1 MTTFDQILPATAE
14 ILNEGSHR
22 ETVEQLAWLVINRD
36 LNGRVRLIA
45 PEEAERNEAT
55 RQVLVTLYHALAER
69 IAPHDY
75 PVASG
80 ILFEADREA
89 VCMGATHFPLPG
101 IDRIWV
107 IDRLATEG
115 NWAKIAP
122 ESPGAPRV
130 VFFSIKGGVGR
141 STALAATAWSLAQ
154 QGRTVLVI
162 DMDLESPG
170 LSNALLP
177 PDRLLSYGV
186 TDWLVEDLVDNG
198 ETVFPDLYAEA
209 GFNTQAPLYVV
220 PAHGAEPGEYIA
232 KLGRV
237 WMPKIGRTGT
247 PEPWSA
253 RLCRLLDAL
262 ENALRPDVILIDS
275 RAGIDEVASA
285 CVTDLGA
292 AAVLLFA
299 IAGRQTWSGYRVLFD
314 HWQRWGS
321 VREIRERLQLVAGLV
336 PDDGGRNA
344 YVDQLLE
351 DAWELFS
358 TTYDEAG
365 PDDTEAWNYAPEDE
379 TAPHYPLAIHW
390 NRGWFGLSSLR
401 PRLGNADDVRAVF
414 GPLLEHIERLLVRE
428 TPT

>member
-1 MTTFDQILPATAE
+1 MTTFDQILPGAVEVLKA
-14 ILNEGSHR
+14 HR
-22 ETVEQLAWLVINRD
+22 QSIAHLGWLAINRD

-55 RQVLVTLYHALAER
+55 RQTLETLYRALAER
-69 IAPHDY
+69 IAPHAY

-80 ILFEADREA
+80 ILFEANREA
-89 VCMGATHFPLPG
+89 VCMGTSHFEMEGLNH
-101 IDRIWV
+101 IWV

-141 STALAATAWSLAQ
+141 STALAAIAWSLAQ
-154 QGRTVLVI
+154 QDRTVLVI
-162 DMDLESPG
+162 DIDLESPG
-170 LSNALLP
+170 LSNAVLT
-177 PDRLLSYGV
+177 PDRLPPFGV

-198 ETVFPDLYAEA
+198 ETVLPDLYAEA
-209 GFNTQAPLYVV
+209 GFNTPAPLFVV
-220 PAHGAEPGEYIA
+220 PAHGANPGEYIA

-237 WMPKIGRTGT
+237 WMPKIGKAGAH
-247 PEPWSA
+247 EPWSA

-262 ENALRPDVILIDS
+262 ENTLRPDVILIDS

-321 VREIRERLQLVAGLV
+321 VHDIRQRLQLVAGLV
-336 PDDGGRNA
+336 PDDAGRAA
-344 YVDQLLE
+344 YLEQLRE

-358 TTYDEAG
+358 AIYDEVG
-365 PDDTEAWNYAPEDE
+365 PDDSEGWNFAPENE
-379 TAPHYPLAIHW
+379 TAPHYPLAIRW
-390 NRGWFGLSSLR
+390 NRGWFGLPSLHQR
-401 PRLGNADDVRAVF
+401 RGDADDVRAVF
-414 GPLLEHIERLLVRE
+414 GPLLDHIERLLVRE
-428 TPT
+428 TMA